1 MDDYDKMCA
10 LDNLRRSYRWIL
22 SNPDAQYKNHF
33 RDSYEAYAAASAHNL
48 KRLRKHLQNHTYE
61 PNHASKVYFPK
72 QSGILRPYT
81 LLTVND
87 QIVYQACINIIA
99 EKLKPKVKT
108 RYLKSVFGHIYAGKT
123 SRFFYKKWQ
132 DGYRSYS
139 GFVKSHINNGLV
151 YVANFDLAAFYD
163 SIDHHVLRH
172 FLCGI
177 GIDHDLVDFLLK
189 CLKIWTS
196 ATWTNSANAIYHEHG
211 IPQGPLS
218 SGLLSEVVLKHI
230 DDRGLR
236 SKRGASIKYLRYVDD
251 IKLFAKSETLLRQR
265 LVSLDLAA
273 KEIGLFP
280 QSAKINIR
288 KVSNP
293 LEEIKT
299 ISQPPEPSITPHL
312 NHDLLRKRLQ
322 ELTRR
327 GEVKQADQTRFKYL
341 LANVDPHSSLNNR
354 LLIVL
359 QKQPAFFSQVANYFS
374 RYKKIPQKVA
384 EKLVSFIENEQVYHA
399 VTASLLFATINNLP
413 EPYNTKCA
421 DFCYKQI
428 CHPPKG
434 SIIPQPTLKAAL
446 LAWVI
451 KNKKA
456 LYTELQGLLQDEV
469 DWWTKKDCIKYLD
482 INHYGP
488 ASYEQI
494 LHEALSG
501 HEEPARMAA
510 LMIVDNNLQAPS
522 LRKEVNESSRLLL
535 FAAGKIRYIGKRPSL
550 VGLVLSYVLKH
561 AFPSYNWEKLFGAK
575 HKDAEQIAFNV
586 KRYFES
592 DINSCLVTLDSLCD
606 LLWEVLFIKYLPA
619 AMYGNYGSMLKN
631 KTLIKVLPQASAG
644 LVKLHEL
651 RLQSLTSH
659 PRNNKTGNGTRR
671 LKHHDY
677 YQIKPDLR
685 NAIQDIIGIV
695 TV

>member
-1 MDDYDKMCA
+1 MCA
-10 LDNLRRSYRWIL
+10 SDNLRRSYRWIL

-61 PNHASKVYFPK
+61 PTHASKIYFPK

-87 QIVYQACINIIA
+87 QIVYQACINIVA
-99 EKLKPKVKT
+99 EKLKPKIKT
-108 RYLKSVFGHIYAGKT
+108 RYLKSVFGHVYTGKT
-123 SRFFYKKWQ
+123 SSFFYKKWQ

-139 GFVKSHINNGLV
+139 GFVKSNINNGLV

-163 SIDHHVLRH
+163 SIDHHVLKH
-172 FLCGI
+172 FLCEI
-177 GIDHDLVDFLLK
+177 GIDRDLVDFLLK

-230 DDRGLR
+230 DDCGLR
-236 SKRGASIKYLRYVDD
+236 SKHGASIEYLRYVDD

-299 ISQPPEPSITPHL
+299 ISQPPEPSITPQL
-312 NHDLLRKRLQ
+312 NHDLLRKRLKD
-322 ELTRR
+322 LTRR
-327 GEVKQADQTRFKYL
+327 GEVRQADQTRFKYL

-374 RYKKIPQKVA
+374 RYKKIPQKAA
-384 EKLVSFIENEQVYHA
+384 EKLVSFIENEHVYHA
-399 VTASLLFATINNLP
+399 VPASLLFATLNNLP

-421 DFCYKQI
+421 DFCYKRI
-428 CHPPKG
+428 YHPQRG
-434 SIIPQPTLKAAL
+434 AIIPQPTFKAAL
-446 LAWVI
+446 LAWII

-456 LYTELQGLLQDEV
+456 LYTELQSTLQNEV

-501 HEEPARMAA
+501 QEEPARMAA
-510 LMIVDNNLQAPS
+510 LMIVNNNLQAPS
-522 LRKEVNESSRLLL
+522 QKKEVNESSRLL
-535 FAAGKIRYIGKRPSL
+535 FFSAGKIRYIGKRPSL
-550 VGLVLSYVLKH
+550 VGLVISYVLKH
-561 AFPSYNWEKLFGAK
+561 DFPSYDWEKIFGAK

-606 LLWEVLFIKYLPA
+606 LLWEALFIKYLPSA
-619 AMYGNYGSMLKN
+619 TYGNYGSMVKNPTLK
-631 KTLIKVLPQASAG
+631 KVLPQASVG
-644 LVKLHEL
+644 FEKLHEL

-659 PRNNKTGNGTRR
+659 PRNKKTGNGTRR
-671 LKHHDY
+671 LKHYDY
-677 YQIKPDLR
+677 YQVKLSLR
-685 NAIQDIIGIV
+685 NAIQEIISIV